1 MRRHLWHGRAQALA
15 VVYLE
20 DVHLPLLAS
29 PLRYVGERKLVG
41 QGMNDTSLGRCQRG
55 GKCHAVAFGRLLEQK
70 ELGVKLEDLGIVQ
83 INI

>member
-1 MRRHLWHGRAQALA
+1 
-15 VVYLE
+15 VYLE

-41 QGMNDTSLGRCQRG
+41 QGVDDAALGRCQRG
-55 GKCHAVAFGRLLEQK
+55 GKRHAVAFGRLLEEQ
-70 ELGVKLEDLGIVQ
+70 ELRVELEHLGVIK